1 MPKAMLPVPLILR
14 PTLTPRFKS
23 IKGRVVLTREIVSIH
38 FFGKPSSFQVTQRR
52 APRGFQTVDFQRP
65 GCERV
70 QAFSDRRDTG
80 RAIAAKRGV
89 AGPDAPRLADQSAG
103 LAGRLYL
110 CGPDLRSH
118 QPTPGV
124 WPPPD
129 PKRSHLPA
137 RGLLSASNPGRPLG
151 CSSPSGAAT
160 AAAHAPV

>member
-1 MPKAMLPVPLILR
+1 MPIGAREMPRAAIPVPC
-14 PTLTPRFKS
+14 PNTMATLPPRFTSPKE
-23 IKGRVVLTREIVSIH
+23 RVILTREIVSIH

-52 APRGFQTVDFQRP
+52 GLRGFQTVNFQRP

-89 AGPDAPRLADQSAG
+89 AAPDAPWPADQSAA
-103 LAGRLYL
+103 LADRLYL
-110 CGPDLRSH
+110 RGPDLRSH

-151 CSSPSGAAT
+151 
-160 AAAHAPV
+160 